1 MQFITNV
8 NSIQVHSSNSLKAF
22 GSTEE
27 NKVTVLNMSLLLV
40 LIIEI
45 NGKERMKDFKV
56 FSEWSINV
64 WNIIF

>member
-1 MQFITNV
+1 MQFIINV
-8 NSIQVHSSNSLKAF
+8 NSIQVPSSNSLKAF

-45 NGKERMKDFKV
+45 KAGGDGNDFKWKG
-56 FSEWSINV
+56 F
-64 WNIIF
+64 